1 MEVWRHDLASA
12 PTVGPHVVTLGT
24 FDGVHAGHR
33 GLLRAAAASAR
44 VQGLPAA
51 VVTFDPHP
59 AVVVAPHRK
68 PRLLMTLGQRLA
80 AFEACGMDL
89 AWVIPFSRTF
99 SELQPFP
106 FLDGLARS
114 LAPAELHVGKAF
126 AFGRDRGGDVGT
138 LLAWGEARGCL
149 VRAHALRAADG
160 HHLSS
165 TRIRLAL
172 DKGDVNEAAALLG
185 RPYVLT
191 GVVEEGD
198 RRGRHLGFPTANLRW
213 EQEQLPARG
222 VYVTA
227 VRGRLLPGLQ
237 PGLTN
242 IGEKPT
248 FQGRQLTVET
258 HLPGFHGDLYGARLE
273 LQFLHR
279 LREEQRFD
287 NVDALRTRI
296 TADVQA
302 GLDWWNRNR
311 AGLVE
316 GLPAAEPPL

>member
-1 MEVWRHDLASA
+1 MEVWRHHLSAA
-12 PTVGPHVVTLGT
+12 PTAGPHVVTLGT
-24 FDGVHAGHR
+24 FDGVHAGHH
-33 GLLRAAAASAR
+33 GLLRAAAASAAAL
-44 VQGLPAA
+44 GLPAA

-59 AVVVAPHRK
+59 SVVVAPHRK

-80 AFEACGMDL
+80 AFDACGMDL

-106 FLDGLARS
+106 FLDGLARA
-114 LAPAELHVGKAF
+114 LPPAELHVGKAF
-126 AFGRDRGGDVGT
+126 AFGRDRQGDVGT
-138 LLAWGEARGCL
+138 LLAWGEARGCR
-149 VRAHALRAADG
+149 VCAHALRAADG

-172 DKGDVNEAAALLG
+172 DKGDVHEAAVLLG

-227 VRGRLLPGLQ
+227 VRGRLLEGLR

-248 FQGRQLTVET
+248 FHGQELTVET
-258 HLPGFHGDLYGARLE
+258 HLPGFHGDLYGSRLE

-279 LREEQRFD
+279 LRGEQRFD
-287 NVDALRTRI
+287 SVDALRERI
-296 TADVQA
+296 AADVQE
-302 GLDWWNRNR
+302 GLGWWDRNR
-311 AGLVE
+311 ARAVE
-316 GLPAAEPPL
+316 DLPF

>member
-1 MEVWRHDLASA
+1 MEVWRHHLASA
-12 PTVGPHVVTLGT
+12 PVAGPHVVTLGT
-24 FDGVHAGHR
+24 FDGVHAGHH
-33 GLLRAAAASAR
+33 GLLQAASASAR
-44 VQGLPAA
+44 AQGLPAA

-59 AVVVAPHRK
+59 SVIVAPHRK

-80 AFEACGMDL
+80 AFESCGMDL

-99 SELQPFP
+99 SELEPFP
-106 FLDGLARS
+106 FLDGLARA
-114 LAPAELHVGKAF
+114 LPPAELHVGRAF
-126 AFGRDRGGDVGT
+126 AFGRDRQGDIGT
-138 LLAWGEARGCL
+138 LLAWGEARGCR
-149 VRAHALRAADG
+149 VCAHALRAADG

-172 DKGDVNEAAALLG
+172 DKGDVEEAAALLG

-227 VRGRLLPGLQ
+227 VRGRLLDAAM

-248 FQGRQLTVET
+248 FRGQELTVET
-258 HLPGFHGDLYGARLE
+258 HLPGFQGDLYGARLE
-273 LQFLHR
+273 LHFLRR
-279 LREEQRFD
+279 LREEQRFE
-287 NVDALRTRI
+287 NVEALRRRI
-296 TADVQA
+296 AADVA
-302 GLDWWNRNR
+302 
-311 AGLVE
+311 E
-316 GLPAAEPPL
+316 GLAWWASEGPTR